1 MHRTAPSGRAQ
12 PQLMRPIHQK
22 PSWLET
28 IVHRPIRIE
37 CWACLHPAWL
47 HRSQRDATPS
57 DWTCPH
63 CSTHQRRDKDG
74 NIEPVPEMFDGSLN
88 EDVTE
93 HVAHSLRN
101 RKRPNSR
108 SPNNNPQGD
117 VFCEMCNGHQ
127 RVVYQLLSNYIPDEE
142 DENYEAYFENA
153 DNYRRQLEER
163 YPLACATC
171 LDKVQKKL
179 AQQNYR
185 IKSGLLNSTLSK
197 SRGDRIS
204 PTRKYPTLA
213 WLTAGSSWLCSHA
226 ALLSVEVTGLLGED
240 VPTNFKMIG
249 LARRLVRTTGSWTP
263 RHIGDSLS
271 KVNLAAV
278 LPWSSSYGQLLQN
291 PSAEELSAL
300 AVLSLAG
307 LSVAGLYWDPLDFV
321 AQKAPQT
328 RIKTRRY
335 YPWVRIGAAS
345 LLPLQFLAIIS
356 GLPRSELSLIFG
368 VLLALH
374 LLYLSAFLTGRSI
387 RQPLDFKFE
396 RPAAR
401 TPDLKSL
408 RADDASPGD
417 RHKLA
422 AGSPAPLPVSSRQS
436 ARASDN
442 FMFSTS
448 PSSLEFPAS
457 RPGSPDIN
465 EINWSPRKP
474 SSAASVRPPAAFG
487 MYRDSNHADEQEGI
501 SFQASSRPGSAGS
514 AYGQQNVRSAP
525 SIDNRFHARAYEPS
539 PLANPSLIT
548 NMGLSN
554 MSLGEMFGFPSA
566 KFQPPENHFAHRST
580 RQNREQ
586 GMDAWSYRKAAGS
599 GGLNPTRSTDHRASA
614 PAPSRFSGG
623 ADVDMDDDE
632 ESWSKETFG
641 APEPFAAQ
649 RYFPQERETGLEDN
663 FFGIVKI
670 VDDYLPPQEGPR
682 SIIGRNLM
690 LKKRLARR
698 WAIVILLCRG
708 VAFWNAI
715 VGWSSGLDWIC
726 QAVYVGVML
735 HATAFWILDEYRA
748 VRRYFEKKHE
758 PANKKSPAAADPFD
772 PTTMDKLSS
781 NAILLLLL
789 IRMLNTS
796 SILSDKISSL
806 FGQSGEGCSQ
816 HGSYRG
822 LAMGLAEGCGRPML
836 DQQSVMDW
844 SQRVIQWAV
853 PWIQEQDAV
862 NAVACRTGLVQD
874 SLIIAL
880 LAALIVCG
888 AGLSSGKSHSG
899 YTQTRPS
906 PAK

>member
-1 MHRTAPSGRAQ
+1 
-12 PQLMRPIHQK
+12 
-22 PSWLET
+22 
-28 IVHRPIRIE
+28 
-37 CWACLHPAWL
+37 
-47 HRSQRDATPS
+47 
-57 DWTCPH
+57 
-63 CSTHQRRDKDG
+63 
-74 NIEPVPEMFDGSLN
+74 
-88 EDVTE
+88 
-93 HVAHSLRN
+93 
-101 RKRPNSR
+101 
-108 SPNNNPQGD
+108 
-117 VFCEMCNGHQ
+117 
-127 RVVYQLLSNYIPDEE
+127 
-142 DENYEAYFENA
+142 
-153 DNYRRQLEER
+153 
-163 YPLACATC
+163 
-171 LDKVQKKL
+171 
-179 AQQNYR
+179 
-185 IKSGLLNSTLSK
+185 
-197 SRGDRIS
+197 
-204 PTRKYPTLA
+204 
-213 WLTAGSSWLCSHA
+213 
-226 ALLSVEVTGLLGED
+226 
-240 VPTNFKMIG
+240 MIG

-335 YPWVRIGAAS
+335 YPW
-345 LLPLQFLAIIS
+345 
-356 GLPRSELSLIFG
+356 
-368 VLLALH
+368 
-374 LLYLSAFLTGRSI
+374 
-387 RQPLDFKFE
+387 
-396 RPAAR
+396 
-401 TPDLKSL
+401 
-408 RADDASPGD
+408 
-417 RHKLA
+417 LA

-632 ESWSKETFG
+632 E
-641 APEPFAAQ
+641 
-649 RYFPQERETGLEDN
+649 
-663 FFGIVKI
+663 
-670 VDDYLPPQEGPR
+670 
-682 SIIGRNLM
+682 
-690 LKKRLARR
+690 
-698 WAIVILLCRG
+698 
-708 VAFWNAI
+708 AI

-781 NAILLLLL
+781 VKCYLATVIDTNA
-789 IRMLNTS
+789 
-796 SILSDKISSL
+796 
-806 FGQSGEGCSQ
+806 
-816 HGSYRG
+816 
-822 LAMGLAEGCGRPML
+822 
-836 DQQSVMDW
+836 
-844 SQRVIQWAV
+844 
-853 PWIQEQDAV
+853 
-862 NAVACRTGLVQD
+862 
-874 SLIIAL
+874 
-880 LAALIVCG
+880 
-888 AGLSSGKSHSG
+888 
-899 YTQTRPS
+899 
-906 PAK
+906 